1 MAKIAVISDTH
12 FGFAFG
18 TERENDCYDAAQEAF
33 EKAKDADIILLPG
46 DIFDSRVP
54 KPEAWGRAM
63 RILEK
68 PHLEQYRGVS
78 LDKTYGKVHVSPTA
92 LKGIPV
98 VAIHGTHDRR
108 GKHLLN
114 PVQGLE
120 AGFLVHLH
128 LSTIVLDVRGERI
141 AIHGM
146 GGVPES
152 YAKEVLDKW
161 DPKPEKGA
169 YNIFVLQQSIEPFIY
184 SPLEPPS
191 LKLEDMPEGFD
202 LYVCGHVH
210 ASVKTEVH
218 GKPFIIPGST
228 ITTQANKAES
238 KKPKGFFLVS
248 TKEKIEFVEIS
259 SRKVFHED
267 IEFKGD
273 SKEDARKKISD
284 ALEKITALKLEKKPI
299 VRVRLEGYLQ
309 KGVLAR
315 DIDARSLIENLP
327 IIATIGDSTRHKDDK
342 RVERKKES
350 VEETGMKILH
360 DECRKRMLSL
370 DERELFDALL
380 DDDPEEAVKNLH
392 IKTKSIP
399 SS

>member
-12 FGFAFG
+12 FGFAAG
-18 TERENDCYDAAQEAF
+18 TEREDDCYDAAEEAF
-33 EKAKDADIILLPG
+33 SKAKDADIILLPG
-46 DIFDSRVP
+46 DIFDSRIP

-63 RILEK
+63 RILER

-78 LDKTYGKVHVSPTA
+78 LEKTYGKTHVSPTA
-92 LKGIPV
+92 LKGIPI

-128 LSTIVLDVRGERI
+128 LSSIVLDVRGERI

-152 YAKEVLDKW
+152 YAKEVLEKW
-161 DPKPEKGA
+161 DPKPEKNA
-169 YNIFVLQQSIEPFIY
+169 YNIFVLHQSIEPFIY

-218 GKPFIIPGST
+218 KKPFVIPGST

-238 KKPKGFFLVS
+238 KKPKGFFFVE
-248 TKEKIEFVEIS
+248 TKGKIDFVEIS

-267 IEFKGD
+267 IEFNGD
-273 SKEDARKKISD
+273 SKEEARKRISD
-284 ALEKITALKLEKKPI
+284 ALEKITSLKLEKKPI
-299 VRVRLEGYLQ
+299 VRMRLEGQLQ
-309 KGVLAR
+309 KGVSSR
-315 DIDARSLIENLP
+315 DIDVRSLTESLP
-327 IIATIGDSTRHKDDK
+327 MIVSVAVSIMHKEEK
-342 RVERKKES
+342 KVERRKES

-360 DECRKRMLSL
+360 DECSKRKLSL
-370 DERELFDALL
+370 DEKELFDALL
-380 DDDPEEAVKNLH
+380 DDEPEEAVKN
-392 IKTKSIP
+392 IRVKPTT

>member
-12 FGFAFG
+12 FGFAAG
-18 TERENDCYDAAQEAF
+18 TEREGDCYDAAEEAF
-33 EKAKDADIILLPG
+33 SKAKDADIILLPG
-46 DIFDSRVP
+46 DIFDSRTP

-68 PHLEQYRGVS
+68 PHLEQYRGV
-78 LDKTYGKVHVSPTA
+78 LLEKVYGKTHVSPTA

-128 LSTIVLDVRGERI
+128 LSTIVLDVRGERV

-152 YAKEVLDKW
+152 YAKEVLEKW
-161 DPKPEKGA
+161 DPKPEKNA
-169 YNIFVLQQSIEPFIY
+169 YNIFVLHQSIEPFIY

-238 KKPKGFFLVS
+238 KKPKGFFFVN
-248 TKEKIEFVEIS
+248 TKDGIEFAEIS

-267 IEFKGD
+267 IEFKGEG
-273 SKEDARKKISD
+273 KEEARKKISD
-284 ALEKITALKLEKKPI
+284 ALEKITSLELEKKPI
-299 VRVRLEGYLQ
+299 VRIRLEGYLQ
-309 KGVLAR
+309 KGVASR
-315 DIDARSLIENLP
+315 DLGIRSLTENLQ
-327 IIATIGDSTRHKDDK
+327 IIASVGDNVRHKDEK
-342 RVERKKES
+342 KVERKKES
-350 VEETGMKILH
+350 IEETGMKILH
-360 DECRKRMLSL
+360 DECRKRLLSF
-370 DERELFDALL
+370 DEKELFDALL
-380 DDDPEEAVKNLH
+380 DDEPEEAVMNLH
-392 IKTKSIP
+392 VNA
-399 SS
+399 